1 MSRVMKRF
9 LTKIGKFLAMF
20 TYMVASLAIPA
31 FIAHLLGFD
40 PGHGILLGGLV
51 FMILPLVVL
60 MIRDAYQDAKRE
72 IEWENRKL
80 MMNIKGD

>member
-9 LTKIGKFLAMF
+9 LTKIGKFLAML
-20 TYMVASLAIPA
+20 TYVCASLAVP
-31 FIAHLLGFD
+31 GFAAYFYGFN
-40 PGHGILLGGLV
+40 PGLAVLLGGIV
-51 FMILPLVVL
+51 FVILPMVIS
-60 MIRDAYQDAKRE
+60 MIRDVYRDAERE

>member
-9 LTKIGKFLAMF
+9 LTKIGKFLTMV
-20 TYMVASLAIPA
+20 TYMIASLAVPGYA
-31 FIAHLLGFD
+31 AWFFGFD
-40 PGHGILLGGLV
+40 PGHGILLGGLI

-60 MIRDAYQDAKRE
+60 MIRDAYRDAKRE